1 MLDGVLARIEVAV
14 PGLGDYN
21 SGFSADFA
29 GIGNWFTM
37 FDDLQKRLS
46 TAFGRFRARGV
57 LTEANIAEG
66 LSEVRTALLEADVN
80 YNVVQEFMAKVN
92 EKAVGSSLLKAVRPD
107 QQVVKIVHDSMV
119 EMMGP
124 VDPSIRFEKSG
135 PTILML
141 CGLQGSGKTT
151 TTGKLAKMLLAQ
163 GRKPL
168 MVAADLQRPAAVE
181 QLKVIGQQLGVPVF
195 SQENSNPVKVCQDAL
210 IEANRQGRDTILLDT
225 AGRLHIDDDL
235 MAELKQI
242 EKKVKPHQ
250 VYFVCDALTGQD
262 AVASAGAFNDALE
275 LDGVILTKLDGDARG
290 GAALSVKQVTGVP
303 IKFVGMGEKLD
314 KLQAFDPERIVGQI
328 LGMGDIVGLVEA
340 AQSAVNEE
348 EAKRQ
353 QEKLAK
359 GKFDL
364 NDFRQQLTQMKKMGS
379 VKDLMGM
386 IPGMNQMAGQMEGV
400 DADGEMKR
408 IQGIIDSM
416 TKDER
421 KDPARIDISR
431 RRRIAAGAGV
441 DPSDVSGLVKQ
452 FDAMA
457 AFVKQM
463 SQMSMLDKIR
473 AMTGLGKAGAFNP
486 GAKLVAPKQGTGKRL
501 TPKEKEKLRKERER
515 EERKKRRE
523 MKEGKEKD
531 GPQPGPPGK

>member
-1 MLDGVLARIEVAV
+1 M
-14 PGLGDYN
+14 
-21 SGFSADFA
+21 
-29 GIGNWFTM
+29 
-37 FDDLQKRLS
+37 
-46 TAFGRFRARGV
+46 
-57 LTEANIAEG
+57 
-66 LSEVRTALLEADVN
+66 
-80 YNVVQEFMAKVN
+80 
-92 EKAVGSSLLKAVRPD
+92 
-107 QQVVKIVHDSMV
+107 
-119 EMMGP
+119 
-124 VDPSIRFEKSG
+124 
-135 PTILML
+135 
-141 CGLQGSGKTT
+141 
-151 TTGKLAKMLLAQ
+151 
-163 GRKPL
+163 
-168 MVAADLQRPAAVE
+168 
-181 QLKVIGQQLGVPVF
+181 
-195 SQENSNPVKVCQDAL
+195 
-210 IEANRQGRDTILLDT
+210 LLDT

-242 EKKVKPHQ
+242 EGKKVKPHQ

-262 AVASAGAFNDALE
+262 AVASAGAFNEALE

-314 KLQAFDPERIVGQI
+314 KLQPFDPERIVGQI

-340 AQSAVNEE
+340 AQSAVDEE

-386 IPGMNQMAGQMEGV
+386 IPGMNQMAGNLEGV
-400 DADGEMKR
+400 DADGEVKR

-416 TKDER
+416 TKDEQAR
-421 KDPARIDISR
+421 LPHRIDIFLR

-441 DPSDVSGLVKQ
+441 DPSEVSGLVKQ

-486 GAKLVAPKQGTGKRL
+486 GARLVAPKQGTGKRL
-501 TPKEKEKLRKERER
+501 SPKERAKLQKEREK
-515 EERKKRRE
+515 EERKRRRE
-523 MKEGKEKD
+523 MKDKGKD

>member
-1 MLDGVLARIEVAV
+1 
-14 PGLGDYN
+14 
-21 SGFSADFA
+21 
-29 GIGNWFTM
+29 M

-66 LSEVRTALLEADVN
+66 LREVRTALLEADVN
-80 YNVVQEFMAKVN
+80 YGVVTEFMKRIN
-92 EKAVGSSLLKAVRPD
+92 EQAVGSQIIKAVRPD
-107 QQVVKIVHDSMV
+107 QQFVKIVHDAMV

-124 VDPSIRFEKSG
+124 VDTAIRFEKSG
-135 PTILML
+135 PTILMM

-151 TTGKLAKMLLAQ
+151 TTGKLARMLLAQ

-181 QLKVIGQQLGVPVF
+181 QLRVIGRQLDVPVY
-195 SQENSNPVKVCQDAL
+195 SQESGDPVKVCQDAL

-262 AVASAGAFNDALE
+262 AVASAGAFNEALE

-340 AQSAVNEE
+340 AQSAVDEE
-348 EAKRQ
+348 EARKQ

-364 NDFRQQLTQMKKMGS
+364 NDFRTQLTQMKKMGS

-386 IPGMNQMAGQMEGV
+386 IPGMNQMAGNLEGV
-400 DADGEMKR
+400 DADGEVKR

-416 TKDER
+416 TRAER
-421 KDPARIDISR
+421 NDPHVIDISR

-486 GAKLVAPKQGTGKRL
+486 GARLVAPKQGTGKRL
-501 TPKEKEKLRKERER
+501 SPKEKEKLRKEREK

-523 MKEGKEKD
+523 MKEDKGKD
-531 GPQPGPPGK
+531 GPQPGAPGK